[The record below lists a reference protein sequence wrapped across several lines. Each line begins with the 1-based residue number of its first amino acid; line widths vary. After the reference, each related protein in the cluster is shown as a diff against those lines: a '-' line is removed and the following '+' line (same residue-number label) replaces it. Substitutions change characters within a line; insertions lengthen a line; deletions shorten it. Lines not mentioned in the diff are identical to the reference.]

1 MGEVP
6 LRSAGAGTLRPAD
19 AGTEVRLA
27 GWVKARR
34 DHGGVFF
41 LDLRDA
47 SGVVQVVVDPEGS
60 PAAAEVARAV
70 RDEYCVAVSGTV
82 RRRPEGIANSDLPT
96 GEIEVAAAEL
106 RVLSPADPLPFIID
120 DRAEIDEVRRLA
132 YRYLDLRRPR
142 PAANLRAR
150 SRGIGA
156 MRRSLDRLG
165 FLEVETPTLIR
176 STPEGARDMLVPSR
190 LRPGTFYALPQSP
203 QLFKQLL
210 MVAGVERYYQVAR
223 CYRDEDFRSDRQ
235 LEFTQLDVEGSFWGQ
250 DEVLATLEQV
260 MVEVIT
266 ELRGEPPA
274 VPFPRLTYDE
284 AMARYGTDKP
294 DTRFGMEIVDL
305 SGVFAGTGFRAFR
318 SALDGGGIV
327 AGIDAGA
334 RGYSRR
340 ELDILAERAMELGGR
355 GLLSAVV
362 EEDGGLR
369 SSITKHLGEGEAEGL
384 CRAFGAAGGD
394 TLLLAAGEAAETR
407 AVLGKLRRELGQ
419 PEGHEELHF
428 LWVVDFPVFE
438 ATVEGGLAPA
448 HHPFTAPVDVH
459 EMEEHP
465 ERAVARAYDLVLNGV
480 ELGSGSVRI
489 HDPAVQRRVFSVL
502 GISDEEAERRF
513 GWFLRA
519 LRFGT
524 PPHAGFAVGIDRLL
538 SVVLGEPN
546 IREVIPFPKTL
557 TGVDPMTES
566 PTPVGEEQLHELGI
580 DLRPGPPA
588 ALVGEGE
595 APPA

>member
-1 MGEVP
+1 MGQGP
-6 LRSAGAGTLRPAD
+6 LRTAGAGTLRPAHS
-19 AGTEVRLA
+19 GTEVRLA

-47 SGVVQVVVDPEGS
+47 SGVVQVVVDPAAA

-70 RDEYCVAVSGTV
+70 RDEYCVAVAGTV
-82 RRRPEGIANSDLPT
+82 RLRPGGIANPDLAT
-96 GEIEVAAAEL
+96 GEVEVAAAEV
-106 RVLSPADPLPFIID
+106 RVLSPADPLPFHID
-120 DRAEIDEVRRLA
+120 DRAEIDELHRLE

-142 PAANLRAR
+142 LAANLRAR
-150 SRGIGA
+150 SRGISA
-156 MRRSLDRLG
+156 MRRALDRLG

-235 LEFTQLDVEGSFWGQ
+235 LEFTQLDIEGSFWGQ
-250 DEVLATLEQV
+250 DDVLATLEQV
-260 MVEVIT
+260 MAEAIG

-274 VPFPRLTYDE
+274 LPFPRLTYDE

-294 DTRFGMEIVDL
+294 DTRFGMEVVDL
-305 SGVFAGTGFRAFR
+305 SGVFAATGFKAFR
-318 SALDGGGIV
+318 AALDSGGVV
-327 AGIDAGA
+327 AGIDAGR
-334 RGYSRR
+334 RGLSRR
-340 ELDILAERAMELGGR
+340 ELEALAERAVALGGR
-355 GLLSAVV
+355 GLVTAVV
-362 EEDGGLR
+362 EEDGSLR
-369 SSITKHLGEGEAEGL
+369 SSIAKHLGDGEAEGL
-384 CRAFGAAGGD
+384 CRAFDAAAGD
-394 TLLLAAGEAAETR
+394 TLLLAAGDSEETR
-407 AVLGKLRRELGQ
+407 ALLGKLRLELGR
-419 PEGHEELHF
+419 PRGHDELAF

-438 ATVEGGLAPA
+438 VTAEGGLAPA
-448 HHPFTAPVDVH
+448 HHPFTAPVDVR
-459 EMEEHP
+459 EMEEDP
-465 ERAVARAYDLVLNGV
+465 RRAKARAYDLVLNGT

-546 IREVIPFPKTL
+546 IREVIPFPKTQ
-557 TGVDPMTES
+557 TGLDPMTES
-566 PTPVGEEQLHELGI
+566 PTAVAEEQLRQLGI
-580 DLRPGPPA
+580 DLRA
-588 ALVGEGE
+588 APEEEGE
-595 APPA
+595 APPG